1 MRRHSDIRPDEDGLN
16 AGIAVPRILVADDN
30 PLSLRF
36 FAEAIGQIGAECVGA
51 SDGRQ
56 ATVMAAAEAFD
67 LFLFDARMPQLDGAS
82 ALRRIRAGPGP
93 ERLTPALA
101 TTASNDGEFH
111 RALRSAGFEAVLVK
125 PTRIQ
130 TLHAMLLQHL
140 PELRLPH
147 DRSLWFDDPQALRTS
162 GGDAGV
168 VGALRA
174 LLHQELTALPRELGE
189 IAATEDRRALR
200 DRLHRLAAS
209 AGFCGVPALTA
220 AIDGLQ
226 RALEVGENW
235 PETALDEFRACCAA
249 INRLLG

>member
-1 MRRHSDIRPDEDGLN
+1 M
-16 AGIAVPRILVADDN
+16 PRILVADDN

-36 FAEAIGQIGAECVGA
+36 FAEAIGQAGADCAVA

-56 ATVMAAAEAFD
+56 ATVMAAAEPFD

-82 ALRRIRAGPGP
+82 ALRHIRAGAGP

-111 RALRSAGFEAVLVK
+111 RALRSAGFDGVLVK

-130 TLHAMLLQHL
+130 ALHAVLLQHL

-147 DRSLWFDDPQALRTS
+147 DRSLWLDDPQALRTS
-162 GGDAGV
+162 GGDAAV

-174 LLHQELTALPRELGE
+174 LLHQELTALPRELVDV
-189 IAATEDRRALR
+189 AAAEDRTALR

-209 AGFCGVPALTA
+209 AGFCGVPALTT
-220 AIDGLQ
+220 AIDSLQ
-226 RALEVGENW
+226 GALEADPDW
-235 PETALDEFRACCAA
+235 PETALAEFRACCAA

>member
-1 MRRHSDIRPDEDGLN
+1 M
-16 AGIAVPRILVADDN
+16 PRILVADDN

-36 FAEAIGQIGAECVGA
+36 FAEAIGQVGAECAFA

-56 ATVMAAAEAFD
+56 AAVMAAAEPFD

-82 ALRRIRAGPGP
+82 ALRRIRSGSGP

-101 TTASNDGEFH
+101 TTASSDGQLH
-111 RALRSAGFEAVLVK
+111 RALRSAGFDAVLVK

-130 TLHAMLLQHL
+130 TLHAVLLQHL

-147 DRSLWFDDPQALRTS
+147 DRGLWLDDPQALRTS

-168 VGALRA
+168 VGALRV

-189 IAATEDRRALR
+189 IAATEDRAALR

-209 AGFCGVPALTA
+209 AGFCGVPALTS
-220 AIDGLQ
+220 AIDGVQ
-226 RALEVGENW
+226 QALDAGQDW
-235 PETALDEFRACCAA
+235 PETAIGEFRACCAA